1 MYVGNLTDSPMIVLE
16 NSASFKIKILY
27 YRRKY
32 TALNCFIHVYI
43 ILIDKKKV
51 KTLIFQCLS
60 GL

>member
-16 NSASFKIKILY
+16 NSASFKLRY
-27 YRRKY
+27 DRRKY
-32 TALNCFIHVYI
+32 IALNCFIHVYI

>member
-16 NSASFKIKILY
+16 NSASFKLRY
-27 YRRKY
+27 YRRNY
-32 TALNCFIHVYI
+32 AALNCFIHVYI

-51 KTLIFQCLS
+51 KTLIVQCLS

>member
-16 NSASFKIKILY
+16 NSASFKLKILQDKIY
-27 YRRKY
+27 SIK
-32 TALNCFIHVYI
+32 LHI